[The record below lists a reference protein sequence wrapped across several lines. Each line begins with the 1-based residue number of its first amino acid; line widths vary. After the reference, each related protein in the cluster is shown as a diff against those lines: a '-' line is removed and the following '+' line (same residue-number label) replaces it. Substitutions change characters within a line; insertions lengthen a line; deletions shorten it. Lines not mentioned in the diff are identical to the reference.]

1 MSEWFARRMEEARED
16 EHGFTLI
23 ELLVVVIIIGILA
36 AIAIP
41 TFLTQRDKANQAVI
55 ESDLN
60 NAATAA
66 TSCSAANAGSY
77 TNCVSV
83 IPADGNNNDLREFG
97 FNPSANVKV
106 VPIASGPGGTIWSAS
121 ATHKNLAGV
130 TGNFTTDSTNAD
142 AGRVIVAGP

>member
-77 TNCVSV
+77 TN
-83 IPADGNNNDLREFG
+83 
-97 FNPSANVKV
+97 
-106 VPIASGPGGTIWSAS
+106 
-121 ATHKNLAGV
+121 
-130 TGNFTTDSTNAD
+130 
-142 AGRVIVAGP
+142 